1 MYSPPDPVSPLIQK
15 PTSTQSP
22 YNFGN
27 AIIWLMPLLL
37 LASRT
42 LADLCV
48 TLTALAFLYFS
59 WKHQNWGWAKSG
71 WFRTCLVFW
80 AYLLLLNT
88 PFSMQPLESL
98 AYAIS
103 FIRWPLFAAA
113 LGYWLLT
120 DPRRQRAF
128 LLGLLCVTT
137 FILADT
143 WLQFIS
149 GKDLLGHPPFP
160 DNRLTGP
167 FNSPVPGIMTVR
179 VFFILFLLAGVLDGL
194 NAPSRHIAF
203 NTLLLVAGLTFIY
216 ITGERMAL
224 LLFMAGAVVILCG
237 LWLQYPRHRGT
248 VLLAAGFFI
257 TALLLTTQVMPEQ
270 TTQRAL
276 HSSTQKIARFS
287 QSDYGQVFGAAY
299 AAWQEYPLL
308 GSGLHTYRDVCEK
321 LGLLVNS
328 GMNCTHPHNLYLHI
342 LAETGAIGL
351 MLFAICVFAIYKTAL
366 LDHIHQ
372 RRWYLLAVAFTLIS
386 VSFWPLIGGIS
397 LLNNGVAALA
407 WLGVGWTFALRNF
420 GSTINS
426 EDS

>member
-1 MYSPPDPVSPLIQK
+1 
-15 PTSTQSP
+15 
-22 YNFGN
+22 
-27 AIIWLMPLLL
+27 MPLLL

-71 WFRTCLVFW
+71 WFRVCLAFW
-80 AYLLLLNT
+80 AYLLLLNA
-88 PFSMQPLESL
+88 PFSVQPLESL

-120 DPRRQRAF
+120 EPMRQRAF
-128 LLGLLCVTT
+128 LLGLLCVTA

-143 WLQFIS
+143 WLQFIR
-149 GKDLLGHPPFP
+149 GTDLLGHPPFSG
-160 DNRLTGP
+160 NRLTGP
-167 FNSPVPGIMTVR
+167 FNGPVPGIMTVR
-179 VFFILFLLAGVLDGL
+179 VFFILFLLAGVLGGL
-194 NAPSRHIAF
+194 KVPSRHIAF
-203 NTLLLVAGLTFIY
+203 ICLLLVAGFNFIY

-224 LLFMAGAVVILCG
+224 LLFIAGAILILYS
-237 LWLQYPRHRGT
+237 LWFEYPRQRISVIFSAGIFIADI
-248 VLLAAGFFI
+248 LLI
-257 TALLLTTQVMPEQ
+257 NQLMPEQ
-270 TTQRAL
+270 TTQRAIY
-276 HSSTQKIARFS
+276 SSTYKIANLS

-308 GSGLHTYRDVCEK
+308 GSGLHTYREVCEQ

-328 GMNCTHPHNLYLHI
+328 GMSCTHPHNLYLHI

-372 RRWYLLAVAFTLIS
+372 RRWYRLSVSFTLLS

-397 LLNNGVAALA
+397 LLNNGVAALV
-407 WLGVGWTFALRNF
+407 WLGVGWAIAIRGLGMPTAPP
-420 GSTINS
+420 
-426 EDS
+426 DSQA